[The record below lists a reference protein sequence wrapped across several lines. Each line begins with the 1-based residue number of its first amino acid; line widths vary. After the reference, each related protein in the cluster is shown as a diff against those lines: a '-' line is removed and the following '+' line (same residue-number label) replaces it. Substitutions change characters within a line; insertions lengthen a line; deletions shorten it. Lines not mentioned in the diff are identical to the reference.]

1 MKLIQVEFSRNT
13 SFIYIEILKPLCK
26 TFQSKGAGKKKPLSE
41 LAVLYYG
48 LCGLTYAGLT
58 LVIK

>member
-26 TFQSKGAGKKKPLSE
+26 TFQSKGAGKKKTTFRACRAILWT
-41 LAVLYYG
+41 VW
-48 LCGLTYAGLT
+48 TY
-58 LVIK
+58 ICRSNISY